1 VPKVK
6 KVSRRTGVRNVAVAK
21 SVKRTRGKPKR
32 RQPSKAVAKKT
43 SKKAPKKAPKVRK
56 ASKVK
61 KAPVSSAPAV
71 KFEIKELDP
80 IRKCGPGTSVQILLR
95 VIERRDGGATNHLVF
110 FDKYGWYCDHGR
122 GCPAVAHARKRYPS
136 ARQ

>member
-6 KVSRRTGVRNVAVAK
+6 KVSTRAGVRNVAVAK
-21 SVKRTRGKPKR
+21 SVKRTRSKPKQ
-32 RQPSKAVAKKT
+32 RQSPKAVPKKI
-43 SKKAPKKAPKVRK
+43 SRKAPRIAPKSRK
-56 ASKVK
+56 AQKGG
-61 KAPVSSAPAV
+61 KAPVKSAPAA

-95 VIERRDGGATNHLVF
+95 VIERRDGEATNHLVF

-136 ARQ
+136 ARR